1 VNRLRPEFEEMPAR
15 VLEMLA
21 AAWRHGPCDLL
32 LYVLRPE
39 CCDSQA
45 RVPLESLPVRVVSV
59 ERVDVELFL
68 SLEIGQMLRIRPV
81 LVGRMNAT
89 EV

>member
-1 VNRLRPEFEEMPAR
+1 MIR
-15 VLEMLA
+15 
-21 AAWRHGPCDLL
+21 
-32 LYVLRPE
+32 RPE
-39 CCDSQA
+39 CRDSQA
-45 RVPLESLPVRVVSV
+45 RVPLESLPV
-59 ERVDVELFL
+59 ERDDVELFL